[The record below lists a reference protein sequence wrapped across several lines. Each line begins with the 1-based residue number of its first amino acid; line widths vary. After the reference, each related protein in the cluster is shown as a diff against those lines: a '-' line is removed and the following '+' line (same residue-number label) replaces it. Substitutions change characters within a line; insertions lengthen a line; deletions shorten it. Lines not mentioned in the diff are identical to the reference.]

1 MRIKYIKIWSWISV
15 GIFLM
20 FVGFFITKSALWN
33 HTQNS
38 FPRLYKEMLSSW
50 ETNIPETVATSNA
63 YLLLQ
68 SWNYSQALAL
78 ISWEDSSS
86 YYNRGVIE
94 TISAYEQA
102 SGGTMSWLIQA
113 SSLVQ
118 SAQKDFLLSQKLQ
131 TDNQLAKYISTNIQ
145 TSAELDIVINAKT
158 CYTISREVISN
169 ISWLTQSIDAT
180 KQLLQNEAQA
190 LQASSAS
197 SDCKQQWQNTI
208 STSQT
213 NLTNLHNILSNQE
226 VIQQKSLLQKRNN
239 PAVCIQPQDTSVI
252 QNIYDMQNKLN
263 GFQQE
268 HEQSS
273 SIRTSKNTDVITQ
286 LCQAKNDSQVNQWL
300 QSTIDKLL
308 SSLENNTE
316 QTTWNVPRSTSNL
329 IQYTPLDANE
339 QKLLESVDKKNK
351 IRIRQ
356 IQRLKSDPDY
366 QGMKY
371 IQSLFQEF
379 YGNTGDFISP

>member
-1 MRIKYIKIWSWISV
+1 
-15 GIFLM
+15 
-20 FVGFFITKSALWN
+20 
-33 HTQNS
+33 
-38 FPRLYKEMLSSW
+38 MLSSW
-50 ETNIPETVATSNA
+50 ETSIPETVATSNA

-68 SWNYSQALAL
+68 SGQYNQALAL
-78 ISWEDSSS
+78 ISWEDSNS
-86 YYNRGVIE
+86 YYNRGVIK

-102 SGGTMSWLIQA
+102 SGENISWLMQA
-113 SSLVQ
+113 TTLVQ
-118 SAQKDFLLSQKLQ
+118 SAQKDFLLAQKLQ
-131 TDNQLAKYISTNIQ
+131 TDTQLQQYIASNIQ
-145 TSAELDIVINAKT
+145 TSTELDIVINAKT
-158 CYTISREVISN
+158 CYTISREVIAN
-169 ISWLTQSIDAT
+169 ISWLTQSIDDT
-180 KQLLQNEAQA
+180 KQLLQNEQQT
-190 LQASSAS
+190 LQASPAS

-213 NLTNLHNILSNQE
+213 NLTNLRNILTNQE
-226 VIQQKSLLQKRNN
+226 VVQQKDLQQKRNN
-239 PAVCIQPQDTSVI
+239 PAICIQPQDISIV
-252 QNIYDMQNKLN
+252 QNIYDMQSKMTE
-263 GFQQE
+263 FQQE

-273 SIRTSKNTDVITQ
+273 SIRASKNTDAISQ

-308 SSLENNTE
+308 NSFNPKWD
-316 QTTWNVPRSTSNL
+316 TTNVPGNFNQ
-329 IQYTPLDANE
+329 IYYTPLDAND

-366 QGMKY
+366 QGMNY